1 MATRNPRTGS
11 PSDAAATRGV
21 RDAST
26 KPGKRGAATTG
37 ERDAATP
44 GARRDASSVTDAEL
58 ARRATEALKNAY
70 SPYSNI
76 RVGAALLAADG
87 RVFTGCNVE
96 NASFGMTLCAE
107 RAAVVKAV
115 SEGAREF
122 TALALATDHEK
133 PLMPCGAC
141 RQVLFEFAPRL
152 RVLVTRPDGTRLETI
167 LESLLPDAFGPL
179 DMR

>member
-1 MATRNPRTGS
+1 VS
-11 PSDAAATRGV
+11 AAP
-21 RDAST
+21 D
-26 KPGKRGAATTG
+26 K
-37 ERDAATP
+37 
-44 GARRDASSVTDAEL
+44 RRDTSSVTDAEL

-96 NASFGMTLCAE
+96 NASFGLTLCAE

-122 TALALATDHEK
+122 TALALATDHDT

-141 RQVLFEFAPRL
+141 RQVLFEFAPRM
-152 RVLVTRPDGTRLETI
+152 RVLVTRKDGTRQETI
-167 LESLLPDAFGPL
+167 LEGLLPDAFGPL

>member
-1 MATRNPRTGS
+1 
-11 PSDAAATRGV
+11 
-21 RDAST
+21 
-26 KPGKRGAATTG
+26 
-37 ERDAATP
+37 
-44 GARRDASSVTDAEL
+44 VTDAEL
-58 ARRATEALKNAY
+58 ARRAAEAFKSAY

-76 RVGAALLAADG
+76 RVGAALLATDG

-96 NASFGMTLCAE
+96 NASFGMTVCAE
-107 RAAVVKAV
+107 RTAVLKAV

-122 TALALATDHEK
+122 TAIALATDHEH

-152 RVLVTRPDGTRLETI
+152 RVLVIGPDGTRRETI
-167 LESLLPDAFGPL
+167 LDALLPDAFGPL